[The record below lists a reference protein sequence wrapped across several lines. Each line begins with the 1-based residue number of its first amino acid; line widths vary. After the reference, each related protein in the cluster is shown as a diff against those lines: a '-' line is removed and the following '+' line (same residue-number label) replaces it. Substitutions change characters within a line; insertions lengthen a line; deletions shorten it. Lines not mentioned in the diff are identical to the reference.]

1 MIYSILLMS
10 TQTEL
15 TQEEKKRIIKVLDDA
30 HKSIQSLEQDLNR
43 ARDYFRTDDPKAELE
58 DDDNRGDCR
67 VVVSKNKDGHRK
79 YRPLP
84 TEKQAREKLYT
95 PELSEV
101 FDTLQN
107 LLSDFKKY
115 PNQIREYKQ
124 PEHWYGKTIWDI
136 DTETIEEILTN
147 HEDDV

>member
-1 MIYSILLMS
+1 MNKS
-10 TQTEL
+10 EL
-15 TQEEKKRIIKVLDDA
+15 TQEEKTKIIKVLDDA

-84 TEKQAREKLYT
+84 TEKQAREILIKDGGL
-95 PELSEV
+95 ELMGDLSLDEQNYKMA
-101 FDTLQN
+101 TLN
-107 LLSDFKKY
+107 E
-115 PNQIREYKQ
+115 IREIK
-124 PEHWYGKTIWDI
+124 
-136 DTETIEEILTN
+136 
-147 HEDDV
+147 